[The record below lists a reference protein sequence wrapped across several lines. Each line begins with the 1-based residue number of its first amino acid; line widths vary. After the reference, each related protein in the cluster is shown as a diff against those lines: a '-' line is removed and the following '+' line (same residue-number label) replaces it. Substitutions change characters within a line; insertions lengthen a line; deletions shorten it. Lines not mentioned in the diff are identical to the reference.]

1 MSEQIDLSDHGP
13 APYVVDIE
21 SATLQNSNYRSTLWT
36 GKNLQLTVMAIAP
49 GDDIGLEVH
58 EDHDQFLRVE
68 EGRGRA
74 QMGPAEDD
82 LSFDREVGDDDII
95 MVPAGQWHNVTNI
108 GDVPLKVYSPLRPAG
123 ARARHGPRDQGRP
136 GRRPQRALSSRWV
149 TDGEGWGA
157 PTCVPPFGRL
167 LAH

>member
-21 SATLQNSNYRSTLWT
+21 AATLQNTNYRSTLWT
-36 GKNLQLTVMAIAP
+36 GNHMQLTVMAIAP

-74 QMGPAEDD
+74 PLCPA
-82 LSFDREVGDDDII
+82 
-95 MVPAGQWHNVTNI
+95 
-108 GDVPLKVYSPLRPAG
+108 
-123 ARARHGPRDQGRP
+123 
-136 GRRPQRALSSRWV
+136 
-149 TDGEGWGA
+149 
-157 PTCVPPFGRL
+157 
-167 LAH
+167 